1 MIPDY
6 KKILYATDVTP
17 NAALAFRHA
26 VSLARHYEAE
36 IHILHVLP
44 EMEPAVVNY
53 VATVMGED
61 RLVDLATERKDE
73 IREEIR
79 RQLEKFAREELSDH
93 PDDLGRVAETEVV
106 YGNPAVEILE
116 TAEQIDADLIV
127 MGSHGKG
134 RLRHV
139 FVGSVAERV
148 LAKSLRPV
156 FVSRLVERREEPR

>member
-1 MIPDY
+1 MIPEY
-6 KKILYATDVTP
+6 KTILYATDLSP

-26 VSLARHYEAE
+26 ISLARHYGAE

-44 EMEPAVVNY
+44 DVEPAVVNY

-61 RLVDLATERKDE
+61 RLADLELEHKDE
-73 IREEIR
+73 ILEEIR
-79 RQLEKFAREELSDH
+79 RRLERFAQTELSDH
-93 PDDLGRVAETEVV
+93 PGDLERVVGTEVV
-106 YGNPAVEILE
+106 HGSPAIEILE
-116 TAEQIDADLIV
+116 AADRVDADLIV

-139 FVGSVAERV
+139 FLGSVAERV
-148 LAKSLRPV
+148 LAKSKRPV